1 MQGKCLKMKTWK
13 WLFGYLLILIYDLG
27 LTYILG
33 FVVFKLSL
41 FDTLIGAV
49 ILVTATTIGY
59 IISIRIIQ
67 QKIK

>member
-1 MQGKCLKMKTWK
+1 MKTWK